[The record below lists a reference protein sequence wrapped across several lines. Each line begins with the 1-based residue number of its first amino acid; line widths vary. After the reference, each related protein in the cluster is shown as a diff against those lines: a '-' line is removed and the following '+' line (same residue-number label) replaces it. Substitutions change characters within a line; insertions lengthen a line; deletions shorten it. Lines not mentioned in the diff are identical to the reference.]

1 MSAQQARKRESRP
14 GGPQMGEPQEGQ
26 AIEFEKWAEAMRGE
40 FDHFL
45 HQTWKEMNAARK
57 GRWIAD
63 TEEVMLEARDRLGRR
78 AYEKLLQLRIEA
90 GEGAFSP
97 SRPGPGLEEQ
107 RPQASNA
114 PDRDGTS

>member
-1 MSAQQARKRESRP
+1 MSAQQARKRESRR
-14 GGPQMGEPQEGQ
+14 GGPQTGEPQEGQ
-26 AIEFEKWAEAMRGE
+26 AIEFEKWSQAMRGE
-40 FDHFL
+40 LDDFL
-45 HQTWKEMNAARK
+45 RQTWKGMNAARK

-107 RPQASNA
+107 RPQARNA